1 MKKNTGKGK
10 LVFMDRETLDIQT
23 ELEVSDLVIFN
34 ISMDEDNIILKMY
47 ITALRISCSENS
59 MIDSGKILH

>member
-34 ISMDEDNIILKMY
+34 ISMDEDYIVLKLY

-59 MIDSGKILH
+59 MIVSGKILH

>member
-34 ISMDEDNIILKMY
+34 ISMDKDYIVLKMY

>member
-34 ISMDEDNIILKMY
+34 ISMDKDYIVLKLY